1 MRPVKKAVVISLVL
15 GVISTF
21 CLPASAQDVQLPP
34 VNLGQSG
41 FLDGVAGP
49 GWLFETT
56 LELFSSSEFTGPS
69 GDAVPGDNRI
79 DTWVTMLHLAR
90 VTEQRVLGGFYG
102 AEILVPVVGIDIRTP
117 GGTDDKTGIGDIT
130 ISPFLVQWTDGRLFG
145 KPFFAR
151 LNFPVTLPTGD
162 YDQARSAN
170 TGSHLFRFNP
180 YFAFTVFL
188 TPKLEF
194 SSRIHY
200 LWNGK
205 NDSAPFSFGAESIE
219 PGDAFHLNFSL
230 SYETSPGT
238 RVGVAGYYLEQ
249 TTDDRV
255 DGVPVSGSREKVFG
269 IGPGIMFANDRSTFF
284 LNYYFE
290 SGAENRPEGDRLV
303 LRYMTVF

>member
-1 MRPVKKAVVISLVL
+1 
-15 GVISTF
+15 
-21 CLPASAQDVQLPP
+21 
-34 VNLGQSG
+34 
-41 FLDGVAGP
+41 
-49 GWLFETT
+49 
-56 LELFSSSEFTGPS
+56 
-69 GDAVPGDNRI
+69 
-79 DTWVTMLHLAR
+79 
-90 VTEQRVLGGFYG
+90 
-102 AEILVPVVGIDIRTP
+102 
-117 GGTDDKTGIGDIT
+117 
-130 ISPFLVQWTDGRLFG
+130 
-145 KPFFAR
+145 
-151 LNFPVTLPTGD
+151 
-162 YDQARSAN
+162 
-170 TGSHLFRFNP
+170 
-180 YFAFTVFL
+180 
-188 TPKLEF
+188 
-194 SSRIHY
+194 